1 MYLVR
6 VIPAR
11 GPDAGGAYGTAIS
24 LRGTGLSGP
33 LLPVR
38 DSTRTRAP
46 RSSRVAP
53 GQLYG
58 PPTSRPCAPRTRR
71 TQRRPSR
78 TRPPRARA
86 GTADL
91 LLGVHVDLQPRYRQG
106 DHCLSV
112 ASLSCAFRNPACAN
126 LARCALRSTV
136 GIKPLLVTASS
147 CGSIAG

>member
-58 PPTSRPCAPRTRR
+58 PPLLG
-71 TQRRPSR
+71 
-78 TRPPRARA
+78 RARPEP
-86 GTADL
+86 GERS
-91 LLGVHVDLQPRYRQG
+91 GVPHGHAL
-106 DHCLSV
+106 
-112 ASLSCAFRNPACAN
+112 
-126 LARCALRSTV
+126 LAREQEQPISSLACMWTSSPDTV
-136 GIKPLLVTASS
+136 KVTTV
-147 CGSIAG
+147 CPWPH